1 MLLYF
6 FYMVYN
12 YPFRST
18 CWTFLYIAHARNV
31 FSAAVWIWDEKLGV
45 GGNILHALHSQ
56 EGKGLSKTKY
66 YQGHKG
72 RTPWDSFNFIQRSLL
87 QSLRLLEAWPSH
99 TWVPLTSRSETSCRY
114 FHSKYFPVIKV
125 WSLADHQ
132 FSENKTIQR
141 AESCGSISLIH

>member
-87 QSLRLLEAWPSH
+87 QSLRLLEAWMC
-99 TWVPLTSRSETSCRY
+99 PLTLWHGCSNVAMVRISNHPYTWQAPICLHSLGCIALAFFPFC
-114 FHSKYFPVIKV
+114 FHFTQ
-125 WSLADHQ
+125 L
-132 FSENKTIQR
+132 
-141 AESCGSISLIH
+141 